1 MMIFPLWSSN
11 VTIGNPLKMEVSMGK
26 PSKK

>member
-1 MMIFPLWSSN
+1 
-11 VTIGNPLKMEVSMGK
+11 MGK